1 LNFELNRES
10 PAAQRFYFPIQNKK
24 EQVMSELISLFR
36 KVSSESAVREQSAA
50 AERQQ
55 PEYFVQLLNYLR
67 EIRREQG
74 KALRAA
80 ITALAEAD

>member
-1 LNFELNRES
+1 M
-10 PAAQRFYFPIQNKK
+10 KK
-24 EQVMSELISLFR
+24 LKDGFMSELISLFR
-36 KVSSESAVREQSAA
+36 EASNDSGRSQNSLGKEQ
-50 AERQQ
+50 QQ

-74 KALRAA
+74 LAFRAA